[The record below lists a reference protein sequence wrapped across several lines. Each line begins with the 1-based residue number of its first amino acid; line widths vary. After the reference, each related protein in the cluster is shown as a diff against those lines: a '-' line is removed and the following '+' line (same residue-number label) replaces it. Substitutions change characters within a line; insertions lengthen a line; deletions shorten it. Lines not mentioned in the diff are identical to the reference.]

1 MFLRR
6 LKHDIR
12 NQTRFLFKTSQNI
25 RFGSNNVHLS
35 HSTVS
40 IAFQVIALNSVAYC
54 LVFLSKGTEEN
65 DVKSGFP
72 EQGIIGKL
80 GQSEYTLTSS
90 QTKFFCELCK
100 YIAV

>member
-1 MFLRR
+1 LQIAYVDVD
-6 LKHDIR
+6 LKKC
-12 NQTRFLFKTSQNI
+12 QPL
-25 RFGSNNVHLS
+25 HLS
-35 HSTVS
+35 RSMVS

-80 GQSEYTLTSS
+80 GQSENTLTLS